1 MTDNFLF
8 YGLFRAPKDGV
19 TLVIGPVPH
28 IQVDQRAARQIL
40 RSIGEPQSR
49 SVEFLNYLHALPA
62 YPLRNFLQVLCTINY
77 FITGEKVSVSGLLMW
92 DEQAEIPE
100 ALIPDPA
107 QYEVIHNTLD
117 LERQLLAHVEF
128 GETDKVRELFRKPAA
143 GRPGRMARDGLPCET
158 LKYAGAEPHQLM
170 PAV

>member
-1 MTDNFLF
+1 
-8 YGLFRAPKDGV
+8 
-19 TLVIGPVPH
+19 
-28 IQVDQRAARQIL
+28 
-40 RSIGEPQSR
+40 
-49 SVEFLNYLHALPA
+49 
-62 YPLRNFLQVLCTINY
+62 
-77 FITGEKVSVSGLLMW
+77 MW

-117 LERQLLAHVEF
+117 LERQLLTHVEF